1 MYKNMKSHPQMADGK
16 INIVLQ
22 AKQNIT
28 FEYQTNKL
36 TFLYKLQRILIALP
50 NINDTITWVSS
61 LQVMHKE
68 IALDFRISK
77 FQVAQKKII

>member
-36 TFLYKLQRILIALP
+36 TFLYKLQQILIALP